1 MSTCSESSPSAP
13 DSTEFESRFPRRL
26 LFAGAAAGL
35 AGTAVIAG
43 AAPAQAASATTPWML
58 GGNSGVTTSN
68 FIGPTTAGVPLIFK
82 TKANSTSAVVEK
94 MRLTADGKVGIGVTS
109 PAAKLDIVTSGT
121 AVQGKSIGTTTSG
134 RGLLGSS
141 PNGYGV
147 QGTSTNNVGVRGEGT
162 TAGVSGK
169 GNTYGIVGEATS
181 YGAYL
186 NGGLAGVYA
195 SGGNYGVLAT
205 GATGV
210 SGSGV
215 TGVSGY
221 STDANSNGVYGSGG
235 QYGVHGVN
243 ARTAGV
249 RGDSGYVGVWGEAPT
264 YALFGSATATTGQV
278 YGVYGTT
285 ASPNGYAV
293 FAQGNAHVNG
303 TLSKAAGSFRIDH
316 PLDPDKK
323 WLSHSF
329 VESPDMM
336 NIYNGNVTTDGSGT
350 ATVGLPAYFA
360 ALNRDFRYQLTV
372 IGDFAQVVVSKEVA
386 NNSFAI
392 RTDKPNVKVSWQV
405 TGIRQDSY
413 AAEHPI
419 VVETAKTGTDA
430 GTRQFVPKGSTAKAA
445 PTGPG
450 SPSASITPA
459 SPADVAKPQ
468 DKAAGTTPAPAY

>member
-1 MSTCSESSPSAP
+1 MSARSETSPPAP
-13 DSTEFESRFPRRL
+13 DATEFESRFPRRL

-35 AGTAVIAG
+35 AATAVVAG
-43 AAPAQAASATTPWML
+43 AAPAQAASATTPWLL

-82 TKANSTSAVVEK
+82 TKANATSAVVEK
-94 MRLTADGKVGIGVTS
+94 MRLTADGKIGIGVTS
-109 PAAKLDIVTSGT
+109 PAEKLDIVTSGT

-134 RGLLGSS
+134 RGILGSS

-147 QGTSTNNVGVRGEGT
+147 QGSSTGNVGVRGEGA

-169 GNTYGIVGEATS
+169 GDLYGVLGESTS

-186 NGGLAGVYA
+186 SGGLGAVYA
-195 SGGNYGVLAT
+195 SGGQYGVLAN
-205 GATGV
+205 GVTGV

-221 STDANSNGVYGSGG
+221 STDTNSNGVYGSGG

-249 RGDSGYVGVWGEAPT
+249 RGDSGYVGVWGQAPT
-264 YALFGSATATTGQV
+264 YGLYGNATATTGQV
-278 YGVYGTT
+278 YGVFATT
-285 ASPNGYAV
+285 ASPDGFAI
-293 FAQGNAHVNG
+293 FAQGNSHVNG
-303 TLSKAAGSFRIDH
+303 TLSKSAGSFRIDH

-336 NIYNGNVTTDGSGT
+336 NIYNGNITTDGSGA
-350 ATVGLPAYFA
+350 ATVALPAYFA

-372 IGDFAQVVVSKEVA
+372 IGDFAQAVVSKEVA

-413 AAEHPI
+413 ATEHPI
-419 VVETAKTGTDA
+419 VVETAKTGTDVGA
-430 GTRQFVPKGSTAKAA
+430 RQFVPKGSAATAA

-450 SPSASITPA
+450 SPSASITPV